1 MRLATPPG
9 FNFWRTVRS
18 HGWYALP
25 PFSIDEERRLLRRV
39 LLLSPGDPVTV
50 EASGLPDAAGIR
62 LTADREISAPGREL
76 LRRQMSSCLRLD
88 EDFRP
93 FHRLARASAATSW
106 IARSGS
112 GRLLR
117 APTVFED
124 LVKMLCT
131 TNCTWA
137 LTTIMVS
144 NLVDAFGSPS
154 NGGAAFPS
162 ADEIAATTE
171 ARLRREI
178 KAGYRAPF
186 LLRLAEDVA
195 AGRRD
200 VEAWRDSAQAT
211 SALYREITEV
221 KGAGAYAAGNLL
233 KLLGRYEHLG
243 LDSWVRARFADL
255 YHAGRRV
262 SDRTIERRYAPFG
275 EWRGLVFWLEMTR
288 SWHEEKFPA
297 RKPGTHSSV
306 GGSA

>member
-1 MRLATPPG
+1 V
-9 FNFWRTVRS
+9 TVVAS
-18 HGWYALP
+18 
-25 PFSIDEERRLLRRV
+25 EETGVTGIHLSADRK
-39 LLLSPGDPVTV
+39 LSPAQRALIKG
-50 EASGLPDAAGIR
+50 
-62 LTADREISAPGREL
+62 
-76 LRRQMSSCLRLD
+76 QMASCLRLE

-93 FHRLARASAATSW
+93 FHRLARASAATAW

-124 LVKMLCT
+124 LVKMICT

-144 NLVDAFGSPS
+144 NIVEAFGSGS
-154 NGGAAFPS
+154 NGGPRAFPS
-162 ADEIAATTE
+162 ASELAGTTE

-186 LLRLAEDVA
+186 LLHLAGEVA
-195 AGRRD
+195 AGIRD
-200 VEAWRDSAQAT
+200 VEAWRGSAQSTA
-211 SALYREITEV
+211 ALFSEITAV
-221 KGAGAYAAGNLL
+221 KGAGPYAAGNLL

-262 SDRTIERRYAPFG
+262 SDRTIERRYAHFG
-275 EWRGLVFWLEMTR
+275 EWRGLILWLEMTR
-288 SWHEEKFPA
+288 SWHEEKFRP
-297 RKPGTHSSV
+297 RSRS
-306 GGSA
+306 GGMDKAE